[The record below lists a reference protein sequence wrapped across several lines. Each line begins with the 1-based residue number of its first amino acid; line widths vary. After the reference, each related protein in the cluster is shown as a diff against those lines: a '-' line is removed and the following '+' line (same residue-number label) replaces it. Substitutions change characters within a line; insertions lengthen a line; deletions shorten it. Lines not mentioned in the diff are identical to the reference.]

1 MRLLVS
7 GSIAYDRIMD
17 FAGKFRDHIMPE
29 KLHGLSV
36 SFTVERL
43 QENQGGCAGNVA
55 HALALLG
62 VTPEI
67 IATAGNDFVAYKA
80 SLEARGIVTA
90 RMQMKNDMPTASAY
104 VMTDKENN
112 QISGFHL
119 GAGATAFTHSVDTTD
134 IACAI
139 IAAGNADDM
148 RMLAGLY
155 KEKGVPYF
163 YDPAQQ
169 ITNISDDDVRNG
181 IEGSAGLFGNEYELA
196 LIEKKTGW
204 SEKEILEHT
213 PLIVKTLGEKGT
225 SIVTKEGEVVVP
237 AIHSDKVI
245 DPTGAGDSYRGGF
258 LAGYIAKLPPETCA
272 KIGSTVAVHAVET
285 YGTQNYSF
293 TREELAKRYEEAYG
307 EKMPVF

>member
-1 MRLLVS
+1 MRVLVS

-67 IATAGNDFVAYKA
+67 LATAGNDFVAYKA
-80 SLEARGIVTA
+80 SLEARGVMTGK
-90 RMQMKNDMPTASAY
+90 MQMKNDMPTASAY

-119 GAGATAFTHSVDTTD
+119 GAGATAYTQAVDTKD
-134 IACAI
+134 AACAI

-148 RMLAGLY
+148 RMLASLY
-155 KEKGVPYF
+155 KERGLPYF

-204 SEKEILEHT
+204 SEKEMLERT

-225 SIVTKEGEVVVP
+225 SILTKDREKIVP
-237 AIHSDKVI
+237 AIQSSAVV
-245 DPTGAGDSYRGGF
+245 DPTGAGDAYRGGF
-258 LAGYIAKLPPETCA
+258 IAGYVAKLPLETCA
-272 KIGSTVAVHAVET
+272 KLGSVVAVHAVET

-293 TREELAKRYEEAYG
+293 TKAQLGERYTNGYG
-307 EKMPVF
+307 ETFPL